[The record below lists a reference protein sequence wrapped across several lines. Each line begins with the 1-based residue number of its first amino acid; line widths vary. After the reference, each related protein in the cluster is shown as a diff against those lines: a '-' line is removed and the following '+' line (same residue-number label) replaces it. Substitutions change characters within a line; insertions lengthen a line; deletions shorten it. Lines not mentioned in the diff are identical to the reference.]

1 MKLPFNRATVG
12 TDILFVVL
20 CIVYFGFDTPD
31 SSSPLALHG
40 SLGDIAAAPWQLLT
54 YSLTHTGL
62 IHLIVNLIVLV
73 VGGSLLEKSTSTLRM
88 LIVYIAGALAG
99 AVVFAATCAAVGVD
113 DATLS
118 GSSAAVLAVCAAW
131 LGQLPEA
138 TTMIKSNSRIR
149 LAVIVVLLIAVAG
162 ITGDNPGGSLAHLG
176 GIVTGWLLGR
186 HFALSDKSDL
196 SDRSDPSDKASSQ
209 ASDILAKAERSGF
222 ASLSADERR
231 RLFKS
236 SNPSRNGSKQQ

>member
-1 MKLPFNRATVG
+1 MKLSFSRSTIG

-31 SSSPLALHG
+31 GSSPLALHC
-40 SLGDIAAAPWQLLT
+40 SIGDIAAAPWQLLT

-62 IHLIVNLIVLV
+62 IHLLVNLIVLV

-88 LIVYIAGALAG
+88 FAVYAAGAIAG
-99 AVVFAATCAAVGVD
+99 AVVFAATCVAVGVD

-138 TTMIKSNSRIR
+138 SSMIKSNPRIR

-162 ITGDNPGGSLAHLG
+162 VTGDNPGGSLAHIG

-186 HFALSDKSDL
+186 YFANNRAAASDMSDL
-196 SDRSDPSDKASSQ
+196 SDKPDPS
-209 ASDILAKAERSGF
+209 SDILAKAERSGF